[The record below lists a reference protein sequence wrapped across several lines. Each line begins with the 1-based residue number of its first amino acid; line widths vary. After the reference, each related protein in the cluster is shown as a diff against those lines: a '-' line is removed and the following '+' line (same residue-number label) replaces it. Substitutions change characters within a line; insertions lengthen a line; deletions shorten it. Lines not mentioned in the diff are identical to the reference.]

1 MELSQDVQV
10 ARLIMRE
17 QLREEQR
24 KDEKLQKVRAP
35 SVKDSTIHIDP
46 LI

>member
-10 ARLIMRE
+10 ARLRE

-35 SVKDSTIHIDP
+35 SVKDSTIHIDQEACT
-46 LI
+46 